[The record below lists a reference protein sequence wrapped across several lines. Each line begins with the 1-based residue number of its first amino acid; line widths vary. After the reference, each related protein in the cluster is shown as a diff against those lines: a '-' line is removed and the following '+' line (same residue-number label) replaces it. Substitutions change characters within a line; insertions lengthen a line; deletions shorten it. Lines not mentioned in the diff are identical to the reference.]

1 VERGVLSV
9 TRYDTVI
16 GLEIHVALLTK
27 SKFLCSC
34 STSFGAPPN
43 SQCCPVCLGLPG
55 SLPVLNEKAVE
66 YATKAGLALNCQ
78 INLFSRFDRKNYFYP
93 DLPKAYQ
100 ITQDTFPLCTKGF
113 LEYYVDDRLVRTE
126 ITRIH
131 LEEEAGKLIH
141 SGASIVDSE
150 YSLVDYNRAGIP
162 LIEIVTAP
170 DIHQPKQA
178 RLFLEQLRLMMSY
191 IGVSDTKMEEG
202 SLRCDANISL
212 KPRGSSVLGTKV
224 EIKNL
229 NSFRALERALEY
241 EEERQSQVLDRG
253 GIIRQE
259 SRAWDERA
267 GKTMSMRSKGDA
279 PDYRMFPEPDLPPLH
294 LDPVW
299 VELIRA
305 TIAERPLER
314 LGRLENE
321 YGLSRYEATFLVNYP
336 DFGDQFFALVDYGLG
351 SKSVVNFLMGDYA
364 RLAREKGHLDAGR
377 IADLLKL
384 VEGKVINQLQ
394 GKEVLEELFLSDATA
409 QDIVAAKGLNLIDD
423 PAKIRTVIGEVLV
436 ANRELVSRYQNGEI
450 KLLGFFVGQVMR
462 ATKGKA
468 DPEMVNELLQD
479 ELGK

>member
-1 VERGVLSV
+1 MIS
-9 TRYDTVI
+9 YDTVI
-16 GLEIHVALLTK
+16 GLEIHVALLTQ

-34 STSFGAPPN
+34 KASFGAPPN
-43 SQCCPVCLGLPG
+43 SQCCPICLGLPG
-55 SLPVLNEKAVE
+55 ALPLINEKAVE
-66 YATKAGLALNCQ
+66 YATKAGIALNCQ
-78 INLFSRFDRKNYFYP
+78 INHFSRFDRKNYFYP

-113 LEYYVDDRLVRTE
+113 LEYYVDDRLVKTE

-131 LEEEAGKLIH
+131 MEEEAGKLIH

-170 DIHQPKQA
+170 DIHHPQQA
-178 RLFLEQLRLMMSY
+178 RLFLEQLRLLLSY

-212 KPRGSSVLGTKV
+212 KPSGSNVLGTKV

-241 EEERQSQVLDRG
+241 EERRQSQVLNQG

-259 SRAWDERA
+259 SCTWDDRT
-267 GKTMSMRSKGDA
+267 GKTMPMRSKGDA
-279 PDYRMFPEPDLPPLH
+279 PDYRIFPEPDLPPLH

-305 TIAERPLER
+305 TIPELPLER
-314 LGRLENE
+314 LKRFEAE

-336 DFGDQFFALVDYGLG
+336 DFGELFFALASQCRAY
-351 SKSVVNFLMGDYA
+351 KAIVNLLMGDYA
-364 RLAREKGHLDAGR
+364 RLAREKGHLDPQRLAE
-377 IADLLKL
+377 LLTI
-384 VEGKVINQLQ
+384 VDEGQITQTQAKD
-394 GKEVLEELFLSDATA
+394 VLEDLFSSHLSARE
-409 QDIVAAKGLNLIDD
+409 IVQEKGLEVMGD
-423 PAKIRTVIGEVLV
+423 PESLRPILRQVLG
-436 ANRELVSRYQNGEI
+436 ANSELVHRFQNGDT

-462 ATKGKA
+462 VTQGKA
-468 DPEMVNELLQD
+468 DPGVVNRLLRD